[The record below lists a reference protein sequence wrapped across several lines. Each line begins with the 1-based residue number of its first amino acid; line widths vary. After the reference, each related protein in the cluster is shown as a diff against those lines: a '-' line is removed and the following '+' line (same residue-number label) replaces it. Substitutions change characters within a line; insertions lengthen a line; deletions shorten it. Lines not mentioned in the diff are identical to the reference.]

1 MSPVWAIYFTF
12 IVDRKN
18 RSERPQPGTLRIRET
33 DSRWAGY
40 VRNMA
45 DSRRDEA
52 AAVGG
57 MWSTNRRVPTSPT
70 PAV

>member
-18 RSERPQPGTLRIRET
+18 PSERPQPGMQRIRAT

-45 DSRRDEA
+45 DGRREEA

-57 MWSTNRRVPTSPT
+57 MWATNRRAPTRPT
-70 PAV
+70 PVL

>member
-1 MSPVWAIYFTF
+1 MRWKRA
-12 IVDRKN
+12 
-18 RSERPQPGTLRIRET
+18 T

-45 DSRRDEA
+45 DGRREEA

-57 MWSTNRRVPTSPT
+57 MWATNRRAPTRPT
-70 PAV
+70 PAL

>member
-18 RSERPQPGTLRIRET
+18 PSERPQPGMRWKRAT

-45 DSRRDEA
+45 DGRREEA

-57 MWSTNRRVPTSPT
+57 MWATNRRAPTRPT
-70 PAV
+70 PAL